1 MYCTA
6 MRIIELS
13 HPIEPGMP
21 TYPGLPEP
29 SWSTVTSRAESAAR
43 LGTGVS
49 FDIGA
54 LHIAAN
60 TGTYVDS
67 PWHYHEGSEDIAGL
81 DPHRLVDVPIVVVA
95 APGGGPIGPDT
106 LGDITRLAG
115 AAVLFHTGWSKHWGT
130 PEYAAEGR
138 APHLIA
144 ATVLSLL
151 QARPAL
157 VGLDALNV
165 DDTRDPTRP
174 AHHGLLR
181 AGIPIIEHLTGLAEV
196 PETGARL
203 VALPPPIRGLGSFP
217 VRAVAVVP
225 E

>member
-1 MYCTA
+1 MA

-29 SWSTVTSRAESAAR
+29 EWSTFTSREASAQR

-54 LHIAAN
+54 LSIVAN
-60 TGTYVDS
+60 TGTYVDT
-67 PWHYHEGSEDIAGL
+67 PWHYHEGMADLATMPA
-81 DPHRLVDVPIVVVA
+81 DRLVDVPIVVVA
-95 APGGGPIGPDT
+95 VPGGGPIGPEA
-106 LGDITRLAG
+106 LGEPGRLSG
-115 AAVLFHTGWSKHWGT
+115 AAVLLHTGWSKHWGSA
-130 PEYAAEGR
+130 EYTAEGR
-138 APHLIA
+138 TPHLTA
-144 ATVLSLL
+144 GAVLALL

-157 VGLDALNV
+157 VGLDAHNV

-181 AGIPIIEHLTGLAEV
+181 AGIPILEHLTGLDAV

-203 VALPPPIRGLGSFP
+203 TALPPPIRGLGSFP
-217 VRAVAVVP
+217 VRAVAVLP

>member
-1 MYCTA
+1 

-21 TYPGLPEP
+21 TYPGLPAP
-29 SWSTVTSRAESAAR
+29 TWSTVTSRADSERR

-49 FDIGA
+49 FDISA
-54 LHIAAN
+54 VDIVAN
-60 TGTYVDS
+60 TGTYLDA
-67 PWHYHEGSEDIAGL
+67 PWHYHEELPDLVSLPVE
-81 DPHRLVDVPIVVVA
+81 RLVDVPVVVVE
-95 APGGGPIGPDT
+95 APGGGPIGPET
-106 LGDITRLAG
+106 LGELARLSG
-115 AAVLFHTGWSKHWGT
+115 AAVLLHTGWSKHWGT

-138 APHLIA
+138 TPHLSA
-144 ATVLSLL
+144 AAVLSLL
-151 QARPAL
+151 RARPAL
-157 VGLDALNV
+157 VGLDAHNV

-181 AGIPIIEHLTGLAEV
+181 AGIPIIEHLTGLDAL

-203 VALPPPIRGLGSFP
+203 TALPPPIRGLGSFP
-217 VRAVAVVP
+217 VRAIAVLP